1 MTAYEQVQQTLRA
14 QPRVWLITG
23 VAGFIASNLLETLLG
38 LGQRVRGLDNFA
50 SGKRVNLEQV
60 RAKVGE
66 ESWKRFEFIEG
77 DIRDADICRS
87 ACGGVDYILHHA
99 ALGSVPASIDDPL
112 LANSVN
118 IDGTLNLLVGAREH
132 RVKRFV
138 YASSSA
144 IYGNQPEGTIRE
156 EQTGRAL
163 SPYAV
168 TKQVNEQYADVFAV
182 CYGLESIGLRYFNV
196 FGPRQDPKGAYAA
209 VIPCWLAALIK
220 CEPVYINGDGGH
232 SRDFCYVA
240 NVVQANILAATTT
253 RADAVNRVYNIA
265 LNQRTTLN
273 ELFAT
278 LCDLLGRRR
287 PEVRERKPV
296 YRDFRP
302 GDVRHSQADIS
313 RARQF
318 LGYEPTHGLA
328 QGLATALDWYEAN
341 LR

>member
-1 MTAYEQVQQTLRA
+1 MTSYALAQLELRTTRCA
-14 QPRVWLITG
+14 WLITG
-23 VAGFIASNLLETLLG
+23 AAGFIGSNLLETLLG

-50 SGKRVNLEQV
+50 AGKRGNLEQV
-60 RAKVGE
+60 RAAVGDE
-66 ESWKRFEFIEG
+66 AWRRFEFVEG
-77 DIRDADICRS
+77 DIRDAAVCRS
-87 ACGGVDYILHHA
+87 ACAGMDYVLHHA

-112 LANSVN
+112 LANAVN

-138 YASSSA
+138 YATSSA

-168 TKQVNEQYADVFAV
+168 TKQVNEQYADVFAT
-182 CYGLESIGLRYFNV
+182 CYGTESIGLRYFNV

-209 VIPCWLAALIK
+209 VIPCWIASLLK
-220 CEPVYINGDGGH
+220 GEPVFINGDGGH

-240 NVVQANILAATTT
+240 NVVQANLLAATIART
-253 RADAVNRVYNIA
+253 DAVNRVYNVA

-278 LCDLLGRRR
+278 LCELLAQRH
-287 PEVRERKPV
+287 PEVRERQPV
-296 YRDFRP
+296 YRAFRP
-302 GDVRHSQADIS
+302 GDVRHSQADIA

-328 QGLATALDWYEAN
+328 QGLAAALDWYEAN
-341 LR
+341 LV

>member
-1 MTAYEQVQQTLRA
+1 MTSYEQAQQELRA
-14 QPRVWLITG
+14 TPRAWLITG
-23 VAGFIASNLLETLLG
+23 AAGFIGSNLLETLLG

-50 SGKRVNLEQV
+50 AGKRVNLEQV
-60 RAKVGE
+60 RAAVGDE
-66 ESWKRFEFIEG
+66 AWRRFEFVEG
-77 DIRDADICRS
+77 DIRDTEVCRT
-87 ACGGVDYILHHA
+87 ACAGMDYVLHHA
-99 ALGSVPASIDDPL
+99 ALGSVPASIDDPV
-112 LANSVN
+112 LANAVN
-118 IDGTLNLLVGAREH
+118 IDGTLNLLVGTREH

-138 YASSSA
+138 YATSSA

-168 TKQVNEQYADVFAV
+168 TKQVNEQYADVFAT
-182 CYGLESIGLRYFNV
+182 CYGTGSIGLRYFNV
-196 FGPRQDPKGAYAA
+196 FGPRQDPKCAYAA
-209 VIPCWLAALIK
+209 VIPCWIASLLK
-220 CEPVYINGDGGH
+220 GEPVFINGDGGH

-240 NVVQANILAATTT
+240 NVVQANLLAATSI
-253 RADAVNRVYNIA
+253 RADAVNRVYNVA

-278 LCDLLGRRR
+278 LCDLLARRH

-296 YRDFRP
+296 YRDFRL
-302 GDVRHSQADIS
+302 GDVRHSQADIA

-328 QGLATALDWYEAN
+328 QGLAAALDWYEAN
-341 LR
+341 LV